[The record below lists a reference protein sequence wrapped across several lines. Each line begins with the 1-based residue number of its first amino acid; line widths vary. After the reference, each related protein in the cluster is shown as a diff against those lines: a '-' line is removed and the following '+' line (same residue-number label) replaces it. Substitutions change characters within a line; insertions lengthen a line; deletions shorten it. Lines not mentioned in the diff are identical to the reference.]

1 MQGIIEALLL
11 AVVLVNLRLLGSSR
25 IGACVR
31 VVAVQGIVLGL
42 LTVAIHGASIS
53 VHVLLLAAGSMAIK
67 GAAFPWLLFRA
78 IREARVRRDIEPS
91 VGYIS
96 SLFAGLLGLG
106 IAVWLGGRLPLPP
119 TATSRL
125 VVPVALFTIFT
136 GLFLIVARKKAL
148 MQVLGYLVLE
158 NGIYTFGVALLLE
171 TPLLVE
177 LGVLLDVFVAVF
189 VMGITIFHINRT
201 FDDIDTDLLSTLKG

>member
-1 MQGIIEALLL
+1 MQGFTEALLL
-11 AVVLVNLRLLGSSR
+11 LVVLVNLRLLGSSR

-31 VVAVQGIVLGL
+31 VVAVQGIALGL
-42 LTVAIHGASIS
+42 LTLAIHGEAIS
-53 VHVLLLAAGSMAIK
+53 VHAVLLAAGSMAIK

-78 IREARVRRDIEPS
+78 IREARVRRDVEPS

-96 SLFAGLLGLG
+96 SLLAGLVGLG
-106 IAVWLGGRLPLPP
+106 IAAWLGARLPLPP
-119 TATSRL
+119 TAASRL
-125 VVPVALFTIFT
+125 VVPVALFTIFS
-136 GLFLIVARKKAL
+136 GLFLIVTRKKAL
-148 MQVLGYLVLE
+148 TQVLGYLVLE
-158 NGIYTFGVALLLE
+158 NGIYTFGAALLLE